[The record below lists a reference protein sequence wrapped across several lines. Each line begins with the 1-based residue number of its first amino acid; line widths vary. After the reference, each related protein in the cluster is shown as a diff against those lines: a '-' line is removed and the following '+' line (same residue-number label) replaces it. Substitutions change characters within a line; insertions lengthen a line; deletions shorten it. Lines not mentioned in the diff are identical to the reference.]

1 MYPIKSSGLCF
12 SAFSKCTKNPCK
24 YTSYMHLCMK
34 IHYKFLTYLCGL
46 HFSYGREISSLTLKA
61 EHALR
66 VHDKIV
72 FSWIYVHNWQDV
84 KKEGK
89 NYILR
94 TFYIFPV
101 YSPCCCA
108 SALSSAIY
116 EPPKCNRY
124 TQYRAFVTLYFFPL
138 WSSECLSLKQIYSLT
153 LCMYFLHYIMFCGNI
168 RGTLLKQRHSIPPHT
183 HSWHYFAH

>member
-1 MYPIKSSGLCF
+1 VNLSHLTHVKLSFVSKVLHTSIMYPIKSSGLCF
-12 SAFSKCTKNPCK
+12 SAFLKCTNKPCK

-101 YSPCCCA
+101 YSPCRCA
-108 SALSSAIY
+108 SVLSSAIPRIRTT
-116 EPPKCNRY
+116 EV
-124 TQYRAFVTLYFFPL
+124 Q
-138 WSSECLSLKQIYSLT
+138 QI
-153 LCMYFLHYIMFCGNI
+153 
-168 RGTLLKQRHSIPPHT
+168 HT
-183 HSWHYFAH
+183 M